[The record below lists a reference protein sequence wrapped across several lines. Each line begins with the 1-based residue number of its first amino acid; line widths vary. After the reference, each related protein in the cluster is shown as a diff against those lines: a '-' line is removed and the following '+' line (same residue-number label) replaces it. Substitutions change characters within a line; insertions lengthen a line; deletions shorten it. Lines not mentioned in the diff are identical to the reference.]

1 MPSSSDP
8 TGNPKIT
15 AVTEGETRRPVASAA
30 FQAVVVA
37 APRYVDPTT
46 EGERIVLPA
55 SGITPP
61 SHVAIERHDPAHTR
75 HAGEFD
81 RMEAL
86 AAKLVQIPKSEVD
99 EKRKDS

>member
-1 MPSSSDP
+1 MPSSSNP
-8 TGNPKIT
+8 TGNPIIT
-15 AVTEGETRRPVASAA
+15 AVTEGEVRPIASAA

-37 APRYVDPTT
+37 APRYVDPSTQ
-46 EGERIVLPA
+46 GEPIILAP
-55 SGITPP
+55 SGIAPP
-61 SHVAIERHDPAHTR
+61 SNVVIERQDPAHTH

-99 EKRKDS
+99 EKREKS